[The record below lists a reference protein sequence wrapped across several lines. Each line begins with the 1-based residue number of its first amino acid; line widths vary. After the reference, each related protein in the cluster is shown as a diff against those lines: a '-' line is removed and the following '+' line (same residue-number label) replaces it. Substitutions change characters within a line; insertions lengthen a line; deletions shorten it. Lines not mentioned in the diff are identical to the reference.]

1 MAVTQLQN
9 GKGAKLTNYG
19 TFLWLLKTKRFAKRH
34 KLSS

>member
-1 MAVTQLQN
+1 MAVTQMLN
-9 GKGAKLTNYG
+9 GNGSKLTNYG